1 MRKAVGLFSGGL
13 DSTLAALL
21 VARQGIKVVGVHFL
35 SPFWKKST
43 HVLKNAL
50 KFGFEVLEVE
60 LPEEYLE
67 MLRDPVYGYGKNCN
81 PCIDCKI
88 FMLREARKIMEKVGA
103 SFVFTGEVVGQRP
116 KSQLFWS
123 LRVIERDSGLEGLL
137 LRPLSAKLLPP
148 TIPERE
154 GLVDREK
161 LLDIYGRSRKVQFK
175 LAEEWGVEDFSSPA
189 GGCLLTD
196 AVFCA
201 RLRRLMQ
208 EKIFFS
214 FQDVE
219 LLKLG
224 RHFAMSDTFRLV
236 VGRNQKENQR
246 IMSFYEEGD
255 FLFLPR
261 GSKGP
266 VGLGRGKPK
275 SGDVQQAAA
284 LVARYCDQK
293 GKALRVNVL
302 SDEGE
307 FSLLVS
313 ALSDELI
320 APYRI

>member
-67 MLRDPVYGYGKNCN
+67 IVRNPVYGYGKNCN

-208 EKIFFS
+208 EKTFFS

-266 VGLGRGKPK
+266 VGLGRGEPK

-293 GKALRVNVL
+293 GKALRINVL

-307 FSLLVS
+307 FSLRVS
-313 ALSDELI
+313 ALSDEVI
-320 APYRI
+320 ATYRI

>member
-1 MRKAVGLFSGGL
+1 
-13 DSTLAALL
+13 
-21 VARQGIKVVGVHFL
+21 
-35 SPFWKKST
+35 
-43 HVLKNAL
+43 
-50 KFGFEVLEVE
+50 
-60 LPEEYLE
+60 
-67 MLRDPVYGYGKNCN
+67 
-81 PCIDCKI
+81 
-88 FMLREARKIMEKVGA
+88 MEKVGA

>member
-13 DSTLAALL
+13 DSILAALL
-21 VARQGIKVVGVHFL
+21 VTRQGIKVVGIHFL
-35 SPFWKKST
+35 SPFWKKSP
-43 HVLKNAL
+43 HVRKNAL
-50 KFGFEVLEVE
+50 KFGLEFLEVK

-67 MLRDPVYGYGKNCN
+67 IVRSPVYGYGKNCN

-88 FMLREARKIMEKVGA
+88 FMLREAKKVMKEVGA

-154 GLVDREK
+154 GWVDREK
-161 LLDIYGRSRKVQFK
+161 LLDISGRGRKIQFK

-201 RLRRLMQ
+201 RLRKLMQ
-208 EKIFFS
+208 EKEVFG

-224 RHFAMSDTFRLV
+224 RHFAISNGFRLV

-246 IMSFYEEGD
+246 IMGFYEEED
-255 FLFLPR
+255 MLFLPR
-261 GSKGP
+261 DSKGP
-266 VGLGRGKPK
+266 VGLGKGEPK
-275 SGDVQQAAA
+275 SGDLRKAAS

-293 GKALRVNVL
+293 EEPLRIKVL
-302 SDEGE
+302 SSEGE
-307 FSLLVS
+307 FLFLVS
-313 ALSDELI
+313 ALPDEVI
-320 APYRI
+320 AALRI

>member
-13 DSTLAALL
+13 DSILAALL
-21 VARQGIKVVGVHFL
+21 VTRQGIKVVGIHFL
-35 SPFWKKST
+35 SPFWKKSP
-43 HVLKNAL
+43 HVRKNAL
-50 KFGFEVLEVE
+50 KFGLEFLEVK

-67 MLRDPVYGYGKNCN
+67 VVRSPVYGYGKNCN

-88 FMLREARKIMEKVGA
+88 FMLREAKKVMEEVGA

-154 GLVDREK
+154 GWVDREK
-161 LLDIYGRSRKVQFK
+161 LLDISGRSRKIQFK

-196 AVFCA
+196 AVFCN
-201 RLRRLMQ
+201 RLRKLMQ
-208 EKIFFS
+208 EKEVFG

-224 RHFAMSDTFRLV
+224 RHFAISNGFRLV

-246 IMSFYEEGD
+246 IMGFYEEED
-255 FLFLPR
+255 MLFLPR
-261 GSKGP
+261 DSKGP
-266 VGLGRGKPK
+266 VGLGKGEPK
-275 SGDVQQAAA
+275 SGDLRKAAS

-293 GKALRVNVL
+293 EEPLRIKVL
-302 SDEGE
+302 SSEGE
-307 FSLLVS
+307 FLFLVS
-313 ALSDELI
+313 ALPDEVI
-320 APYRI
+320 AALRI

>member
-21 VARQGIKVVGVHFL
+21 IARQGIKVVGIHFL
-35 SPFWKKST
+35 SPFWKKSS

-50 KFGFEVLEVE
+50 KFGFEVLEIK
-60 LPEEYLE
+60 LPEKYLKIV
-67 MLRDPVYGYGKNCN
+67 RNPVYGYGKNCN
-81 PCIDCKI
+81 PCVDCKI
-88 FMLREARKIMEKVGA
+88 FMLREAKKVMEEVGA
-103 SFVFTGEVVGQRP
+103 CFVFTGEVVGQRP

-154 GLVDREK
+154 GWVDREK
-161 LLDIYGRSRKVQFK
+161 LLDISGRNRKIQFK

-196 AVFCA
+196 AFFCN

-208 EKIFFS
+208 EKEVFG

-224 RHFAMSDTFRLV
+224 RHFAISDRFRLV
-236 VGRNQKENQR
+236 VGRNQRENQE
-246 IMSFYEEGD
+246 IMSFYEEED
-255 FLFLPR
+255 ILFLPR
-261 GSKGP
+261 SSKGP
-266 VGLGRGKPK
+266 VALGRGKAEIDDLK
-275 SGDVQQAAA
+275 KAAS

-293 GKALRVNVL
+293 EEPLRIEVL
-302 SDEGE
+302 SSEEE
-307 FSLLVS
+307 FLFLVS
-313 ALSDELI
+313 ALPDEVI
-320 APYRI
+320 AAFRI